1 MVRNAGKFGKPK
13 RGGGKMFSRDLK
25 PLSDNEGQG
34 SGSSEEESEASDG
47 SEDSEP
53 ENTRMNNPNHGSN
66 ILPQTSSSKP
76 LQNESGSSM
85 TTAEARAARKAAKKG
100 GKGAKK
106 DGSGDEEE
114 SDGLE
119 ELANSNRTQKK
130 TVKVAEI
137 DKVASG
143 PMNRKEREAAE
154 KKAAQE
160 RYWKLHQAGK
170 TDEAKVDLA
179 RLAKIREQREHAAAV
194 RKAEA
199 EAKEKEAAEKAAARK
214 KR

>member
-25 PLSDNEGQG
+25 PLEDNEGQEEG
-34 SGSSEEESEASDG
+34 SGSGSEESEG
-47 SEDSEP
+47 SESSESEVEEP
-53 ENTRMNNPNHGSN
+53 TRMNNPNYGSTAV
-66 ILPQTSSSKP
+66 P
-76 LQNESGSSM
+76 NESSSSM

-106 DGSGDEEE
+106 NESDDGSEDE
-114 SDGLE
+114 GLE

-130 TVKVAEI
+130 VVKVTEI
-137 DKVASG
+137 EKVASG

-199 EAKEKEAAEKAAARK
+199 EAKDKEAAEKAAARK